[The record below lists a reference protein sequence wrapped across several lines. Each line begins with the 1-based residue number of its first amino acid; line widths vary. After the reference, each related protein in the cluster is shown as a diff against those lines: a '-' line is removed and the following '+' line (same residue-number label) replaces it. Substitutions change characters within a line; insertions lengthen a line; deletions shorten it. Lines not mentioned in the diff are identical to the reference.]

1 MKGSWKSYIMFA
13 LLLLAVALC
22 CVAARCTAAP
32 DSAESVAAQH
42 YILEK
47 NANGDADNDGNRDVA
62 EDIDGNVDELL
73 KHLNLGDVQSIVDML
88 NADQI
93 SVFGFS
99 DIYKRVQAVAGG
111 EFKSDFSGILSYV
124 FALFGADIFEFLPM
138 LLAVLA
144 ITLAYNLIN
153 SVKGKDASNSVER
166 VVYFATGAIA
176 ISLVVGYFS
185 SVLAHAVKY
194 VASLKTQINAVAPVL
209 LTLMTASGATSS
221 AVAYTPT
228 IALLGGGMTNAVTY
242 LAFPALLMALVF
254 DIIGSIAT
262 GIKLSK
268 TADFFRSACKWLLGT
283 AFFLF
288 IAVIGVTGITASVR
302 DGITVRAARFAVS
315 KYVPIIGG
323 YLSQGFDFIMAGNVL
338 IKNALGSSAVVL
350 VILVVA
356 PIISKLA
363 VFTLTLNLT
372 AAIAEPLGGER
383 FCGIMSSVS
392 KSSSMIA
399 TVVIAMTFLYIMFL
413 SMMICTGNIGL

>member
-1 MKGSWKSYIMFA
+1 MKKLWKLYIMLA
-13 LLLLAVALC
+13 LFLLSVALC
-22 CVAARCTAAP
+22 CVAARLQKSDSGASRDSVGQYCAA
-32 DSAESVAAQH
+32 AKNEGEAA
-42 YILEK
+42 
-47 NANGDADNDGNRDVA
+47 AGDKKD
-62 EDIDGNVDELL
+62 DIDGNVDELL
-73 KHLNLGDVQSIVDML
+73 KHLNLGDVQSLVDLL
-88 NADQI
+88 NADQL
-93 SVFGFS
+93 SVFGFG
-99 DIYKRVQAVAGG
+99 DIYKRVQAVASG
-111 EFKSDFSGILSYV
+111 EFKSDFSGVLSYV

-138 LLAVLA
+138 LLAVLS

-153 SVKGKDASNSVER
+153 SVKGKYASDSIER

-194 VASLKTQINAVAPVL
+194 VVSLKTQINAVAPVL
-209 LTLMTASGATSS
+209 LTLMTAAGATTS

-242 LAFPALLMALVF
+242 LAFPALLMAMVF
-254 DIIGSIAT
+254 DVIGTIAT
-262 GIKLSK
+262 GIKLGK

-315 KYVPIIGG
+315 KYVPVIGG

-350 VILVVA
+350 VVLLVA
-356 PIISKLA
+356 PIISKL
-363 VFTLTLNLT
+363 VIFTLTLNLT

-413 SMMICTGNIGL
+413 SMIICTGNIGL